1 MPKGNPKT
9 SQTAKG
15 NAKRKSVGR
24 NVGKIQK
31 VKEAS
36 QQSSQEHGNKKKQKE
51 FLDPKKLVKKKL
63 SFEEYNNKYKK
74 KEENETNSKRRKTSE
89 PQNKTSVK
97 YVEDGDEVIFEVEG
111 QGTDFASETEE
122 DEQFDS
128 TEVVETSDSDDG
140 EAGLGSINNNAI
152 DGARPGTSY
161 QTEESDDEVQIKP
174 RKQEEALQEEE
185 QGMQ

>member
-15 NAKRKSVGR
+15 NAKRKSVGH

-36 QQSSQEHGNKKKQKE
+36 QQSSQEHSNKNKQKE

-74 KEENETNSKRRKTSE
+74 KANLEDNETNSKCRKTSE
-89 PQNKTSVK
+89 SQNKTSVK
-97 YVEDGDEVIFEVEG
+97 YVKDGDEVIFEVEG
-111 QGTDFASETEE
+111 QGTDFASETEQ
-122 DEQFDS
+122 DE
-128 TEVVETSDSDDG
+128 
-140 EAGLGSINNNAI
+140 
-152 DGARPGTSY
+152 
-161 QTEESDDEVQIKP
+161 
-174 RKQEEALQEEE
+174 
-185 QGMQ
+185 